1 MSKKI
6 EITRVHFGNGL
17 SRVNYTLNGEPMMVS
32 RDSVSKPF
40 EKAMAALIPH
50 AITIKELPDEAA
62 ENYRCNVL
70 SLTHVIKEKG
80 ENRTAIIALT
90 KTTSAGKADNLI
102 TPSRHYEAIDSKV
115 SLLPEDTRLAIEEVC
130 KQAKKFIH
138 EHPGLREL
146 YQSELDLKDAA

>member
-1 MSKKI
+1 
-6 EITRVHFGNGL
+6 
-17 SRVNYTLNGEPMMVS
+17 MVS

-40 EKAMAALIPH
+40 EKTMEALVPH
-50 AITIKELPDEAA
+50 AIKIKELPEEAA

-90 KTTSAGKADNLI
+90 KTTSGGKADNLI

-115 SLLPEDTRLAIEEVC
+115 GLLPKDTRLAIEAVC
-130 KQAKKFIH
+130 KQAKKFVH

-146 YQSELDLKDAA
+146 YQSELDLEDAA